1 MVTGPKLNALAP
13 GVSFLALISTVFVLM
28 HLALLG
34 ATGRTGR
41 PLLDQALAAGHTVTA
56 LARTS
61 SALAERPG
69 LTVVAGD
76 ALDPDA
82 VASVVD
88 GADAV
93 LLTLGPTSG
102 APPDTMRRAAEN
114 VVAAM
119 RQHGVRRVVTETG
132 AGVPDPKDPGGLGP
146 TLMRGVMRLVVP
158 KLLSDSQA
166 HVDAFPQSGLDWTA
180 VRAPRLTNGERTG
193 EAKVGYFSM
202 GPGHSVS
209 RADVAE
215 VMLRLATSG
224 DYAGQAP
231 MVTG

>member
-1 MVTGPKLNALAP
+1 
-13 GVSFLALISTVFVLM
+13 M
-28 HLALLG
+28 HIALLG

-41 PLLDQALAAGHTVTA
+41 PLLDQALDAGHTVTA
-56 LARTS
+56 LARTP

-76 ALDPDA
+76 ALDPEA
-82 VASVVD
+82 VSSVVD

-102 APPDTMRRAAEN
+102 APPDMMRRAAEN

-119 RQHGVRRVVTETG
+119 RQHDVRRVVTETG

-146 TLMRGVMRLVVP
+146 ALMRGVMRLVAA
-158 KLLSDSQA
+158 KLLSDAQA
-166 HVDAFPQSGLDWTA
+166 HVDVFRRSGLDWTA
-180 VRAPRLTNGERTG
+180 VRAPRLTNGEHTG
-193 EAKVGYFSM
+193 AAKTGYFSM
-202 GPGHSVS
+202 GPGHSVA
-209 RADVAE
+209 RADVAD
-215 VMLRLATSG
+215 VMLRLAASD
-224 DYAGQAP
+224 DYVGEAP